1 MIEYTTLDTAVNAQ
15 IFQFVYGDT
24 PKGSVEIG
32 IYNTVDTS
40 KVASWTW
47 DALNHV
53 WAPAVSNNI
62 DATATD
68 RVNYIEVI
76 LDEPMENVAV
86 AQAIGIDEMYYA

>member
-1 MIEYTTLDTAVNAQ
+1 MIEYTTLDTPVDAQ

-24 PKGSVEIG
+24 PKGSVEIS

-40 KVASWTW
+40 LTDSWTW
-47 DALNHV
+47 QNGA
-53 WAPAVSNNI
+53 WTPAAGNNI
-62 DATATD
+62 AATATD

-86 AQAIGIDEMYYA
+86 GQAVGIDEMYYC

>member
-1 MIEYTTLDTAVNAQ
+1 MIEYTNLDTAVNAQ
-15 IFQFVYGDT
+15 LFQFVYGDT
-24 PKGSVEIG
+24 PKGSVEIS

-40 KVASWTW
+40 KVASWSW
-47 DALNHV
+47 DSVNNV

-86 AQAIGIDEMYYA
+86 GQNSGIDAMYYC